1 DGFLHQFLIRLSIMK
16 SYTIV
21 ALAILGFAVA
31 ESTAP
36 TADAST
42 VPDFVVEGT
51 CPVVDEKALWDKQKP
66 NHAKF
71 AGVWYE
77 VARTNN
83 PYQLVKECTHSKL
96 TYLQDKGFQHVTMGL
111 DAEGGLRRDGVT
123 FPFITGANAATP
135 HLSIQFENPSF
146 AAPFVILDTDYD
158 SYACIYSCM
167 DFNNRYVSD
176 FGFVWSRVPDMH
188 PTKFDKCKAAFA
200 SISVDTG
207 RLETVKH
214 GDTCNYSNLQSQL
227 NGGKTEL

>member
-1 DGFLHQFLIRLSIMK
+1 MK
-16 SYTIV
+16 SYTLV

-42 VPDFVVEGT
+42 VPDFVVEGI
-51 CPVVDEKALWDKQKP
+51 CPVVDEKALWEKQKP
-66 NHAKF
+66 NHPKF
-71 AGVWYE
+71 AGQWYE
-77 VARTNN
+77 IARTAN
-83 PYQLVKECTHSKL
+83 PYQLVKDCTFSQL
-96 TYLQDKGFQHVTMGL
+96 THLHDNGFQHVAMGL
-111 DAEGGLRRDGVT
+111 AADGSLIRRDGVT

-135 HLSIQFENPSF
+135 HLSIQFESPSF

-176 FGFVWSRVPDMH
+176 FGFIWSRVADMH
-188 PTKFDKCKAAFA
+188 PIKFDKCKAAFA

-207 RLETVKH
+207 RLVTVKH
-214 GDTCNYSNLQSQL
+214 GDDCNYANLQARLLS
-227 NGGKTEL
+227 GGKTEL